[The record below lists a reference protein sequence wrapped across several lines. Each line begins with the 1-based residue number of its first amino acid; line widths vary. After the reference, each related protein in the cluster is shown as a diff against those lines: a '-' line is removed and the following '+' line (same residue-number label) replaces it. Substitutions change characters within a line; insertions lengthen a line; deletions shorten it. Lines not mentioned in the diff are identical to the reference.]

1 VGLKNKILNKLRY
14 QTLQVYPGIFRP
26 QSKPFISGDTF
37 RKHADHIFDE
47 TGTLNPK
54 NVKKNDIV
62 FLKTDFLELYFNHYH
77 PKITKKYILI
87 THNSDIEIGINEE
100 KYFDDKLVHWFA
112 SNLVIDSSKS
122 ISPIPLGLENR
133 RYLSNGRLKNFK
145 KISKTAKVKEDK
157 VLCSFSTH
165 TNPLVRSELIKNVEN
180 IYYVDLVKSQSQ
192 FEYLTNLNKYKFN
205 LCPEGNAPETH
216 RLWESLVLNV
226 VPICVEN
233 SNNLNF
239 FNLGVPMVLI
249 KDWSSIKNYDLDYLL
264 SQYDNISKD
273 NMQKYSS
280 FNFWW
285 ETINAKK

>member
-1 VGLKNKILNKLRY
+1 MKNLYCFCGFKNKILNKLRY

-77 PKITKKYILI
+77 PNITKKYILI
-87 THNSDIEIGINEE
+87 THNSDIEIGNNEE

-145 KISKTAKVKEDK
+145 KD
-157 VLCSFSTH
+157 
-165 TNPLVRSELIKNVEN
+165 
-180 IYYVDLVKSQSQ
+180 
-192 FEYLTNLNKYKFN
+192 
-205 LCPEGNAPETH
+205 
-216 RLWESLVLNV
+216 
-226 VPICVEN
+226 
-233 SNNLNF
+233 
-239 FNLGVPMVLI
+239 I
-249 KDWSSIKNYDLDYLL
+249 KD
-264 SQYDNISKD
+264 SKSKRRQGT
-273 NMQKYSS
+273 M
-280 FNFWW
+280 F
-285 ETINAKK
+285 I